1 MSEEATA
8 VSEEATA
15 GVPPDSDGMEVPID
29 VNGLVSSLA
38 NRIASLEVDVA
49 QRTEIIRTLRR
60 QAESQLEVLVAAQAE
75 ANARAAEVKALEE
88 RLNAEV

>member
-1 MSEEATA
+1 MSDEA
-8 VSEEATA
+8 V
-15 GVPPDSDGMEVPID
+15 VPSNPDGMEVPID

-38 NRIASLEVDVA
+38 DRIASLEVDVA